1 MSKPT
6 VTEVKHQID
15 THEAVCAE
23 RWTETIERIKR
34 LEMFVVG
41 GVGAI
46 LVLLLTIV
54 FEAQ

>member
-1 MSKPT
+1 MSRPT

-41 GVGAI
+41 GVGSI

-54 FEAQ
+54 FERG